1 MELHGGKSQ
10 SPPWSFRGPRQ
21 GAGFLTEACAW
32 AGIWQGGGRKQL
44 PAATLGLLSE
54 QGEVVP
60 RLLPSSPPLASEGPL
75 RASPPHTLAL
85 LMKSAR
91 HPLGD
96 APQEPC
102 GFSDS
107 MFGRLGLSWRAN

>member
-10 SPPWSFRGPRQ
+10 SPAWSFRGPGQ

-54 QGEVVP
+54 RGEVVP
-60 RLLPSSPPLASEGPL
+60 RLLPSSPPLALGKASESLPAPHSG
-75 RASPPHTLAL
+75 SPNEKRTPPP
-85 LMKSAR
+85 R
-91 HPLGD
+91 
-96 APQEPC
+96 
-102 GFSDS
+102 
-107 MFGRLGLSWRAN
+107 